1 MGAGCTRLAQCK
13 SSVILLYFSIF
24 YRNIMEKK
32 YNYFVIYHG
41 VILGLF
47 LIAITTFFYIQNSTY
62 LLPGFNLFSIIFL
75 LVLLLFSFFSLRIFV
90 KKHIQHNYHFRTF
103 FSICFLIMLVGTFL
117 SKMYLFLL
125 YNFDNKLMLEYVDYT
140 YSMQK
145 NLNPEYSVQDWAN
158 TVSGHFTF
166 LKQIQSYVFT
176 LIPCT
181 LYAAIISLLI
191 KLIRS
196 V

>member
-1 MGAGCTRLAQCK
+1 
-13 SSVILLYFSIF
+13 
-24 YRNIMEKK
+24 MEKK

-145 NLNPEYSVQDWAN
+145 NLNPEYSIQDWAN
-158 TVSGHFTF
+158 TVSVHFTF